1 VSDNK
6 RSAFGA
12 PKLAGI
18 TMHAGHAGPSTKAP
32 KKAGMAESGAS
43 ALMEL
48 EKTMVVP
55 CAKHMYGIGTVEVT
69 ASQQQVRRF
78 YSFSRSL

>member
-1 VSDNK
+1 
-6 RSAFGA
+6 
-12 PKLAGI
+12 
-18 TMHAGHAGPSTKAP
+18 MHAGHSGPLSKAP

-43 ALMEL
+43 ALKEL

-69 ASQQQVRRF
+69 ASQQVG
-78 YSFSRSL
+78 SFCLVSVNYFTVFGELSPR